1 MAIEFRCGKCSKLLR
16 TSDETA
22 GRQAQCPECGALSE
36 IPSPGSPTGMSPP
49 LPSPVGETSADAPGS
64 PFGPG
69 FPVDGAMGSNAPYQ
83 TTDPHTL
90 HVMALERVS
99 GPATALIVTGILSI
113 ILQTIGIVA
122 NLALTVIEIGPA
134 AQDPELFFN
143 PFGPGI
149 NAAFGVFSLAM
160 AILVLVGAM
169 KMKSLNSY
177 GFVVA
182 SAIVAM
188 IPCISPCCLL
198 GFPFGIWALVVLS
211 DSSVKAA
218 FRS

>member
-16 TSDETA
+16 TGDETA

-36 IPSPGSPTGMSPP
+36 IPSPTSPASMSPP
-49 LPSPVGETSADAPGS
+49 LPSQVGETSAAPGS
-64 PFGPG
+64 PFAPG
-69 FPVDGAMGSNAPYQ
+69 ALVDGAMGSGAPYQ
-83 TTDPHTL
+83 TPDPHTL

-99 GPATALIVTGILSI
+99 APATALIVTGILSI
-113 ILQTIGIVA
+113 ILQALGIVA